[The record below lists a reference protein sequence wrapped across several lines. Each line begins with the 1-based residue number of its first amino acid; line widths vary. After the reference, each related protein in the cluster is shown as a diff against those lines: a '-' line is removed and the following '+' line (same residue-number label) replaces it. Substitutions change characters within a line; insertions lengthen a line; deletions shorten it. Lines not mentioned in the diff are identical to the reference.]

1 MDEDVS
7 RYFEKIS
14 HGAVMRV
21 RKESDMPLWY
31 NSAAYHDVIA
41 YINRTST
48 AIQGVRQLEPHGYP
62 VSLTMRKLCNLI
74 DGLIGQLRLV
84 RAHSMSS
91 YRIWSHQMLHEVF
104 QMLEKALPADKCEHV
119 GELGQYLGNSFGNF
133 TRADYGTG
141 NELSFIFFLCSL
153 FRAGILIAEDEP
165 AAALMLFSRYLKCV
179 RRLQSLFDLKPSSH
193 QGAYS
198 LDDFQFVAYMWGV
211 AQLCYEPPF
220 SPRELFDRAVIREW
234 RNEYLIVGC
243 VAFLASSKPGTFAM
257 HSNLLWS
264 VASLSSWPQ
273 VYNGLQ
279 NMYLKEVISQFHLLR
294 ELCFGKLMA
303 FVPVSPSSQLMRAEL
318 GHLSMARQQYLI
330 QREKMTSSQE
340 QQQPLLRHH
349 RRDHKR
355 EHKRERERERKREGS
370 ALLRLSSAVDE
381 SHSGLSSGSS
391 ITSVSGTSVHMNA
404 MAKKLNKHK
413 LKEDQK
419 QRLIQKQKQKQ
430 KLKAQQYTD
439 MEY

>member
-21 RKESDMPLWY
+21 RKECDMPLWY
-31 NSAAYHDVIA
+31 NSMAYHDVIA

-48 AIQGVRQLEPHGYP
+48 AIQGVQQLEPHGYP
-62 VSLTMRKLCNLI
+62 VSLTMRKLCHLI
-74 DGLIGQLRLV
+74 DSLIMQLSSV
-84 RAHSMSS
+84 KPHAMNS
-91 YRIWSHQMLHEVF
+91 YRTWSHQMLHKVF
-104 QMLEKALPADKCEHV
+104 NMLETALPATKCEYV
-119 GELGQYLGNSFGNF
+119 GELGQYLGSSFGNF

-153 FRAGILIAEDEP
+153 FQAGILGAEDEP

-179 RRLQSLFDLKPSSH
+179 RRLQSLFDLKPSAH

-220 SPRELFDRAVIREW
+220 SPRELLDEATIREW
-234 RNEYLIVGC
+234 RNQYLIVGC
-243 VAFLASSKPGTFAM
+243 VAFLASTKTGTFAM

-264 VASLSSWPQ
+264 VASLSSWTQ
-273 VYNGLQ
+273 IYTGLQ
-279 NMYLKEVISQFHLLR
+279 NMYLKEVICQFHLLR

-303 FVPVSPSSQLMRAEL
+303 FVPVPPASQLMRAEL
-318 GHLSMARQQYLI
+318 GHLSLARQRYL
-330 QREKMTSSQE
+330 REKEKLSNEQE
-340 QQQPLLRHH
+340 QQKALHHQHH

-355 EHKRERERERKREGS
+355 EHRREREREWKREGS
-370 ALLRLSSAVDE
+370 SVQRLSSIIEA
-381 SHSGLSSGSS
+381 SHSGISSGSS
-391 ITSVSGTSVHMNA
+391 ITSLSGTSVHMNA
-404 MAKKLNKHK
+404 LAKRLGKHK
-413 LKEDQK
+413 QEQN
-419 QRLIQKQKQKQ
+419 QNQKQKGQH
-430 KLKAQQYTD
+430 